1 MAREQ
6 MMSGVWLFNAL
17 VNALHEPNCL
27 MKLALFEN
35 TPDAMQSPGLNA
47 GEQAF
52 AAQELKMLRERLA
65 ISKNLISRLD
75 EAVAKL
81 ETRQ

>member
-6 MMSGVWLFNAL
+6 MMSGAWLLNAL
-17 VNALHEPNCL
+17 VNAMHEPNCL
-27 MKLALFEN
+27 MRRALDDN
-35 TPDAMQSPGLNA
+35 TLDAMSSSELSA
-47 GEQAF
+47 SEQAF

-75 EAVAKL
+75 EAAAKL
-81 ETRQ
+81 EIGS